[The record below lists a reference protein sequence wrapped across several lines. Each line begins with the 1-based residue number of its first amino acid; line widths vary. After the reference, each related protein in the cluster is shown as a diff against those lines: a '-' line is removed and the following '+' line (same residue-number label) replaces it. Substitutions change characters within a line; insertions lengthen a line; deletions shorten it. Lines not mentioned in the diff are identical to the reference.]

1 MWKYLKILFLITYLY
16 SSIFFS
22 NLLYNLFNFKKFKR
36 TKKNNSKPSLTNLNK
51 KEDLSLLIG
60 ENANTRELI
69 YLPEKSLYQNIL
81 ITGTIGTGKTSSA
94 MYPFTKQLIKYKNCN
109 KEKKLGM
116 LILDVKGN
124 YYKKVLEFASDFNR
138 LDDII
143 VIELNGNYKYNPLHK
158 PNLKPSVIA
167 NRLKT
172 ILLLFSKNNSES
184 YWIDKA
190 SQILEEAI
198 KLCRLYNNN
207 YVTFIELHKL
217 ITEKKLLLGK
227 SWLITQKIYKK

>member
-138 LDDII
+138 LD
-143 VIELNGNYKYNPLHK
+143 N
-158 PNLKPSVIA
+158 SVIQGTSKPIFF
-167 NRLKT
+167 RVSILLKT
-172 ILLLFSKNNSES
+172 SLGVPSSNFLPFSITITLS
-184 YWIDKA
+184 A
-190 SQILEEAI
+190 STASSI
-198 KLCRLYNNN
+198 K
-207 YVTFIELHKL
+207 
-217 ITEKKLLLGK
+217 
-227 SWLITQKIYKK
+227 